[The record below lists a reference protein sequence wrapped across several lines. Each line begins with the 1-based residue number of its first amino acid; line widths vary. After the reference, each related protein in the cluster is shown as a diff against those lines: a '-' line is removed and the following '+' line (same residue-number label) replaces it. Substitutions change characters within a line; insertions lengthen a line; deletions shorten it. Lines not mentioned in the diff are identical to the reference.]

1 MKILYLLK
9 SDADKT
15 LDIFVAA
22 HRASHEVV
30 EIDLKAEKD
39 YGKIV
44 DSIVESD
51 LVVSW

>member
-9 SDADKT
+9 TDNGKT
-15 LDIFVAA
+15 LDRFMDA

-30 EIDLKAEKD
+30 EIDLRNDKD

-44 DSIVESD
+44 DRIVESD
-51 LVVSW
+51 LVISW